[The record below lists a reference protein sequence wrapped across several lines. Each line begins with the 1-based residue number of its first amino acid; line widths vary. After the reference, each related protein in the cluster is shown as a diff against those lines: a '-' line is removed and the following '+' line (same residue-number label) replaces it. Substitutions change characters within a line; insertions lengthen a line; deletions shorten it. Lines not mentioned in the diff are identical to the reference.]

1 MSYFY
6 QKIGSI
12 LLIVFTFSL
21 CNFAVAQE
29 NEMEQLKNQIQA
41 LTQTVELL
49 KSTVAEQQKT
59 IDQLISKPAAQITV
73 PAKNEPDKG
82 LAEEIEKALAQPATT
97 SQPASTPT
105 TQLGNTMNPNI
116 SVVGTF
122 DSNWSNDKIDPK
134 CNSLDLSELE
144 VAFQS
149 VIDPYA
155 RADVFVTFPA
165 DEDPE
170 VEEAFLTSLNL
181 PAGLQLK
188 LGKFHSNFD
197 KVSNAHRHAWPF
209 ADTPN
214 VIQNIFGEEGLS
226 ETGTELSWLVPNPWD
241 LYIELSGGISKQMN
255 EISFNSGETNDKLY
269 IAHLKFFFDLA
280 PSQTFEV
287 GMSGASG
294 INDPEGHERT
304 YLEGLDLTYKWKP
317 LQANTY
323 KSFTFQNQF
332 LFSQRGQATDNVNS
346 WGFYS
351 LSDYQLAQRWHL
363 GVRYDYS
370 QFPDDNKK
378 KEQAGSAILTY
389 KPSEFQDLRLQYKHT
404 ARNYDFDADAL
415 YFEWIWVIGAHG
427 AHPY

>member
-1 MSYFY
+1 MTNTYP
-6 QKIGSI
+6 KIAVMAIGMLVLFLS
-12 LLIVFTFSL
+12 SSS
-21 CNFAVAQE
+21 FAADTD
-29 NEMEQLKNQIQA
+29 I
-41 LTQTVELL
+41 ELL
-49 KSTVAEQQKT
+49 KKQIQTLTETVTSLQSTIAEQQKT
-59 IDQLISKPAAQITV
+59 IDQLTSQQISPATQPVKYEQEKA
-73 PAKNEPDKG
+73 
-82 LAEEIEKALAQPATT
+82 LADEIQKALAQPTVAG
-97 SQPASTPT
+97 QLAATPT

-122 DSNWSNDKIDPK
+122 DANWSDDNTNPNR
-134 CNSLDLSELE
+134 NSLDLSELE

-155 RADVFVTFPA
+155 KADVFLTFPA
-165 DEDPE
+165 EGDPE

-188 LGKFHSNFD
+188 LGKFHSDFD
-197 KVSNAHRHAWPF
+197 KVSLNHRHAWPF

-214 VIQNIFGEEGLS
+214 VIQNFLGEEGLS
-226 ETGTELSWLVPNPWD
+226 ETGAELSWLIPNPWN
-241 LYIELSGGISKQMN
+241 LYIELSGGVSKQTN
-255 EISFNSGETNDKLY
+255 DISFNDGETNDKLY
-269 IAHLKFFFDLA
+269 VAHLKNFFDLS
-280 PSQTFEV
+280 PSQTVEL
-287 GMSGASG
+287 GISGASG

-304 YLEGLDLTYKWKP
+304 HLEGLDLTYKWKP

-332 LFSQRGQATDNVNS
+332 LFSQRNQLIGDVDS

-351 LSDYQLAQRWHL
+351 LADYQLAQRWHL
-363 GVRYDYS
+363 GTRYDYS
-370 QFPDDNKK
+370 QFPDDNQKH
-378 KEQAGSAILTY
+378 EQAGSAILTF

-404 ARNYDFDADAL
+404 DRNYDGDSDAL